1 MLCQGTTI
9 LTLALG
15 VAVTASTQRL
25 PSEVLASDD
34 ECRSEMPGS
43 SCSLNLLQRR
53 ADRISSVERA
63 DRVARELSEASS
75 DERHGIVKDAEGA
88 RRENQN
94 VSSSSAV
101 VWVIGYARSGS
112 STLHSMVN
120 AAGGHAGPD
129 SPRVWSLYEPCHTGD
144 ELEPQLA
151 AKGCAGLLSQVARC
165 DFTGVETF
173 YGWGNSHTTF
183 RQGLGFSPAEDGKA
197 CASSQLVTFKTIT
210 WAHDLQRQAVP
221 LLDGDERLRVL
232 DVVRDPRG
240 IYASWKTTAPFDWML
255 ANQNTTLMAD
265 LCRNLAAN
273 VDVLHP
279 RIRHVPFERVVSDP
293 TSVMKGVFKFLGL
306 PFGEAQA
313 GWIESTFN
321 TQGCS
326 QSPDA
331 TSYQDCHSNS
341 SASLEK
347 WRDVLNS
354 TEIESF
360 RQDPHCRKVA
370 QAYGYP
376 Y

>member
-1 MLCQGTTI
+1 
-9 LTLALG
+9 
-15 VAVTASTQRL
+15 
-25 PSEVLASDD
+25 
-34 ECRSEMPGS
+34 
-43 SCSLNLLQRR
+43 
-53 ADRISSVERA
+53 
-63 DRVARELSEASS
+63 
-75 DERHGIVKDAEGA
+75 
-88 RRENQN
+88 
-94 VSSSSAV
+94 
-101 VWVIGYARSGS
+101 
-112 STLHSMVN
+112 MVN
-120 AAGGHAGPD
+120 TAGGHTGLD

-151 AKGCAGLLSQVARC
+151 AEGCAGLLSQVARC
-165 DFTGVETF
+165 DFTGVKTF

-183 RQGLGFSPAEDGKA
+183 RRGQGFSPAEDGEA
-197 CASSQLVTFKTIT
+197 CARSQLVTFKTIT

-265 LCRNLAAN
+265 ICRNLAAN

-279 RIRHVPFERVVSDP
+279 RIRHVPFEKMVSDP
-293 TSVMKGVFKFLGL
+293 TGVMTGVFKFLGL
-306 PFGEAQA
+306 PFGEVQA
-313 GWIESTFN
+313 EWIKNTFN
-321 TQGCS
+321 TQSCS
-326 QSPDA
+326 ESPESA
-331 TSYQDCHSNS
+331 SYLDCHSNS

-360 RQDPHCRKVA
+360 WQDPHCRKVV

-376 Y
+376 D